1 MQYKRSIGLLIVVIA
16 LLASCKKDGDV
27 DLVLPQPTD
36 SLQKINRWVLDS
48 MVRYYLWSDDYA
60 TFPSLSEPTAE
71 FYRQLLNT
79 TDEFSWIT
87 NGGSIGPEKSTYESF
102 GFQYLLVS
110 IPSYSS
116 TSLVGVVSLVA
127 PGSPAANAGL
137 KRGDYF
143 SKVNSQP
150 ISEQNKAQVIAALQ
164 QSSPLKVTMLANTAG
179 VWTEGLV
186 KTMSA
191 AYYEE
196 RPVFLRKIFRYN
208 NMATGYL
215 FYNQFTETFDRDV
228 LDALDSFR
236 VKNVQE
242 LIIDLRYN
250 PGGSVATAAK
260 ISVMLLK
267 NINATQTFS
276 YYAGNS
282 KLGLN
287 KQSFDKAVLSS
298 GNAYRRSFDQLH
310 SQALTLN
317 RIFLL
322 TGRQSA
328 SAAEMLVNNLK
339 PYITVIQIGEK
350 TKGKDK
356 AGVLIKDLRQPKQV
370 HWQIYPMVFRIQNAN
385 QQGNYP
391 DGIDPLYPVEEYAI
405 LPLRNLGD
413 VNESML
419 KEALFRIYGTHQ
431 VTGESFRRQE
441 DKEWRM
447 SLQTTQIRYSSL
459 EERQSKKFQ
468 AVVSFY

>member
-1 MQYKRSIGLLIVVIA
+1 MQTPKAISLLIVVVA
-16 LLASCKKDGDV
+16 LALFASCKKEGGIDP
-27 DLVLPQPTD
+27 VLPQPTD

-48 MVRYYLWSDDYA
+48 MIKYYLWSDDYG
-60 TFPSLSEPTAE
+60 TFPSLSESTPD
-71 FYRQLLNT
+71 FYRRLLNT

-150 ISEQNKAQVIAALQ
+150 ISDQNKAQIITALQ
-164 QSSPLKVTMLANTAG
+164 QSSPLKVTMLTNTAG
-179 VWTEGLV
+179 VWAEGVV
-186 KTMSA
+186 KTMSS

-196 RPVFLRKIFRYN
+196 RPVFVRKVFRYN
-208 NMATGYL
+208 NIVTGYL

-260 ISVMLLK
+260 ISAMLLK
-267 NINATQTFS
+267 NINATETFS

-322 TGRQSA
+322 TGDHSA

-339 PYITVIQIGEK
+339 PYITVVQIGEK
-350 TKGKDK
+350 TRGKDK

-370 HWQIYPMVFRIQNAN
+370 YWQLYPMVFRIQNAN

-391 DGIDPLYPVEEYAI
+391 DGIDPLYPVAEYAT

-431 VTGESFRRQE
+431 VSGESFRLQA
-441 DKEWRM
+441 DEWRM
-447 SLQTTQIRYSSL
+447 SLQSTQIRYSSI
-459 EERQSKKFQ
+459 EERRSEKFQ
-468 AVVSFY
+468 AVISF